1 MKGLDKKV
9 ITISFDLEFYSNLK
23 KLADKKGLPVA
34 TLIKS
39 TMKQL
44 VDKEGGGT
52 DGE

>member
-9 ITISFDLEFYSNLK
+9 ITISFDVDFYNNLK

-44 VDKEGGGT
+44 VDRE